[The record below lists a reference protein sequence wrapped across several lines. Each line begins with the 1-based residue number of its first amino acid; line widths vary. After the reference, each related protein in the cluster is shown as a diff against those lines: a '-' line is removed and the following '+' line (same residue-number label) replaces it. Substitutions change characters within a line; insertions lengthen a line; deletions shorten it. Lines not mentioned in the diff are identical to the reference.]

1 MCVDLK
7 SRRQVFDLQYLHDM
21 SQSKGNGADSRHA
34 NEYSSSAVTTSYNCT
49 NNPYAR
55 VLYFYY
61 LFHRLKLTT
70 IDLNNIA
77 KKYANNAPRLLH
89 DLTTKYK
96 DFAIPEEVHL
106 SELNRVCSLY
116 DVPENYHRLLQP
128 FQKYDYNPRVDIY
141 SREFDAEYS
150 LLSSQSISHSHV
162 NAPTLDN
169 ISKFIFLKS
178 GSTVYDTTTGNAS
191 TNNDELRVNEE
202 GSIHVIVASENSKR
216 SSNDTHTP
224 KEPREAHFFEQ
235 IALRSIQSSSSSDG
249 GGETS
254 HRDSPLAF
262 LYDCMNQKIRVTV
275 VVRRRNSVRGSLTAY
290 VKTFDKNFNL
300 FLSDV
305 DEEYITNKQKRRS
318 MVMGRFKSSLNVYK
332 R

>member
-1 MCVDLK
+1 MCSDLK
-7 SRRQVFDLQYLHDM
+7 SYVN
-21 SQSKGNGADSRHA
+21 SAVSRDT
-34 NEYSSSAVTTSYNCT
+34 NEYSSSTVITTNNCT
-49 NNPYAR
+49 TNPFAR

-70 IDLNNIA
+70 IDLTNIA
-77 KKYANNAPRLLH
+77 KKYANNATRLLH
-89 DLTTKYK
+89 DLTAKYK
-96 DFAIPEEVHL
+96 DFTIPDEVHL
-106 SELNRVCSLY
+106 CELSRVCSLY
-116 DVPENYHRLLQP
+116 DVPENYQRLLQP
-128 FQKYDYNPRVDIY
+128 FQKYDYDARVDIY
-141 SREFDAEYS
+141 SRDFNAEFS
-150 LLSSQSISHSHV
+150 LLSSQSISHSHI

-178 GSTVYDTTTGNAS
+178 GSTVHDDTTGNAS
-191 TNNDELRVNEE
+191 TKSGDEMRANEE
-202 GSIHVIVASENSKR
+202 GSIHVIVSSESSKR
-216 SSNDTHTP
+216 SYNDALIP

-235 IALRSIQSSSSSDG
+235 IALRSIQSSSSSG
-249 GGETS
+249 KGEAS
-254 HRDSPLAF
+254 LKDSPLAF

>member
-1 MCVDLK
+1 MCSDITLRSYVDNAM
-7 SRRQVFDLQYLHDM
+7 SRD
-21 SQSKGNGADSRHA
+21 A
-34 NEYSSSAVTTSYNCT
+34 NEYSTSAVITTNNCT
-49 NNPYAR
+49 SNPFAR

-77 KKYANNAPRLLH
+77 KKYANNATRLLH
-89 DLTTKYK
+89 DLAAKYK
-96 DFAIPEEVHL
+96 DFTIPDEVHL
-106 SELNRVCSLY
+106 CELSRVCSLY
-116 DVPENYHRLLQP
+116 DVPENYQRLLQP
-128 FQKYDYNPRVDIY
+128 FQKYDYDARVDIY
-141 SREFDAEYS
+141 SREFNAEFS

-178 GSTVYDTTTGNAS
+178 GSTVHDDTTGNAF
-191 TNNDELRVNEE
+191 TNSGDEMRANEE
-202 GSIHVIVASENSKR
+202 GSIHVIIPSENSKR
-216 SSNDTHTP
+216 SYNDALIP

-235 IALRSIQSSSSSDG
+235 IALRSIQSSSSSSSG
-249 GGETS
+249 RGETS
-254 HRDSPLAF
+254 HIDSPLAF